1 MEPRAKAVWSTS
13 APLPGVGSDA
23 SAAGRG
29 GDPLADALAQHMLL
43 LDMDGDLSYEDEE
56 AAAAQHQRLQQQAAQ
71 TRGPHAAANPAAAAA
86 APAPAAAEPLP
97 ELPPL
102 PAQPPSPV
110 PEGSE
115 GGGCESPC
123 AAGEYQ
129 SEPLPLLDADLLR
142 SKHAPLAP
150 TGFTP
155 AEVRATPRQARGQRT
170 AADQSDPTRPAPR
183 RPGSATRSCPSLP
196 DPAPGTQPPAARQ
209 RPCTVHPLRIG
220 ARACAQ
226 ACTHQHANAHTHTH
240 THTHP
245 SRTHIHTHKH
255 TPTHTHTN
263 TPPHSHPQAYVDRQ
277 ERTVFFAKC
286 APSASVEAVA
296 RVFGAY
302 GEVEEINLFRQW

>member
-1 MEPRAKAVWSTS
+1 MEDSCMSLHSMEPRAKAVWSTP

-155 AEVRATPRQARGQRT
+155 AE
-170 AADQSDPTRPAPR
+170 
-183 RPGSATRSCPSLP
+183 
-196 DPAPGTQPPAARQ
+196 
-209 RPCTVHPLRIG
+209 
-220 ARACAQ
+220 
-226 ACTHQHANAHTHTH
+226 
-240 THTHP
+240 
-245 SRTHIHTHKH
+245 
-255 TPTHTHTN
+255 
-263 TPPHSHPQAYVDRQ
+263 AYVDRQ